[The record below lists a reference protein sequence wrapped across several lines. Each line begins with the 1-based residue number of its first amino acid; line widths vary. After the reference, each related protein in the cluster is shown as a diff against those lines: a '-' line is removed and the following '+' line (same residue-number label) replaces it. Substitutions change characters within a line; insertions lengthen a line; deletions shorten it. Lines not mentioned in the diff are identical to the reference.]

1 MELFI
6 IGFSIGWGFG
16 FILGSIIINHIA
28 NRKIRRMAVR
38 VRNSM
43 PDMITEHNSYHGID
57 SENVAERANEEV
69 ER

>member
-43 PDMITEHNSYHGID
+43 PDMITEHKAYQTIRERNAAI
-57 SENVAERANEEV
+57 VKAEGL
-69 ER
+69 